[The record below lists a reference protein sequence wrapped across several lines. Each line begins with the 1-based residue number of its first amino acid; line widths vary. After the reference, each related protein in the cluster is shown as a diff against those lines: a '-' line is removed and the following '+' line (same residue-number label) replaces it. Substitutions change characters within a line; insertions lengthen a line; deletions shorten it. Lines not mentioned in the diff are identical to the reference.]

1 MHRLYDRCL
10 APSRHFWGALMQ
22 KVVQICDPLP
32 RRCRRAFLKAA
43 RCVADSSFVHRSSL
57 IAGLLLAT
65 SGGMLA
71 GVGYWVSGGLD
82 YLSAATYEVP
92 AGLDYGKSTRMPSGL
107 SGTGT
112 TYHIPPSSG
121 PNDGAYTITRTVP
134 EVRLQFTVAD
144 EHGRL
149 IPDLSLSDL
158 RILDDQVPVNHIKQ
172 FEKMSDLPLRVGL
185 LLDVSD
191 SMRRVMEREKSVAL
205 AFLNRVVRPGT
216 DRAFVMAF
224 GDTVQ
229 IFQDPTSEVG
239 DLIGAVKQAKGPGDS
254 TDFFDAVYSGCV
266 NEWKSA
272 ETVPVHRVMI
282 VISDG
287 QDTGSRHVL
296 NDVIA
301 AAQRSEIQVYTVN
314 LHVRKRTTYPGDGV
328 LQKLADETGGRFFI
342 ANNSHEADA
351 IFSELEQELRT
362 QYYVSFR
369 PQGEL
374 PGYHALQVE
383 VDNPRKLMVHARH
396 GYYALNQ

>member
-1 MHRLYDRCL
+1 
-10 APSRHFWGALMQ
+10 MQ
-22 KVVQICDPLP
+22 KVGQKPVENLAL
-32 RRCRRAFLKAA
+32 RRCWRAFFKAF
-43 RCVADSSFVHRSSL
+43 RYMADSSFVQRSTL
-57 IAGLLLAT
+57 IAGVLLAT

-71 GVGYWVSGGLD
+71 GVGYWVSGGFD
-82 YLSAATYEVP
+82 YLSAATYDVP
-92 AGLDYGKSTRMPSGL
+92 VGFDHEKSARMPSEL

-112 TYHIPPSSG
+112 TSNHAPG
-121 PNDGAYTITRTVP
+121 LGFNDTAYTISRNVP

-149 IPDLSLSDL
+149 IPDISVSDL
-158 RILDDQVPVNHIKQ
+158 RILDDHILVDHIKH

-191 SMRRVMEREKSVAL
+191 SMKRGMEREKSVAL
-205 AFLNRVVRPGT
+205 AFLERVLRPGS

-224 GDTVQ
+224 GDSVQ
-229 IFQDPTSEVG
+229 IFQDPTSEVA

-254 TDFFDAVYSGCV
+254 TDFFDALYSGCADQ
-266 NEWKSA
+266 WKAA
-272 ETVPVHRVMI
+272 ENTPVHRVMI

-287 QDTGSRHVL
+287 EDTGSRHIL

-301 AAQRSEIQVYTVN
+301 AAQRSEIQIYTVN
-314 LHVRKRTTYPGDGV
+314 LHLRKRTYPGDGV

-342 ANNSHEADA
+342 ANNAREADA

-369 PQGEL
+369 PQDEL

-383 VDNPRKLMVHARH
+383 VQNPKKLMVHARH
-396 GYYALNQ
+396 GYYAMNQ

>member
-1 MHRLYDRCL
+1 MRKIVERP
-10 APSRHFWGALMQ
+10 AGSPKA
-22 KVVQICDPLP
+22 
-32 RRCRRAFLKAA
+32 RRCFRALLKTG
-43 RCVADSSFVHRSSL
+43 RQIADSSFVQRSTL

-71 GVGYWVSGGLD
+71 GVGYWVSGGFD
-82 YLSAATYEVP
+82 YLSAATYDVP
-92 AGLDYGKSTRMPSGL
+92 AGFDHGNSARMPPGL
-107 SGTGT
+107 SGIGSA
-112 TYHIPPSSG
+112 PAVASPSSL
-121 PNDGAYTITRTVP
+121 NAAYTISRNVP

-149 IPDLSLSDL
+149 IPDLSLSDV
-158 RILDDQVPVNHIKQ
+158 RILDDQIPVDHIKH

-191 SMRRVMEREKSVAL
+191 SMKRAMAQEKSVAL
-205 AFLNRVVRPGT
+205 AFLRRVVRPGS
-216 DRAFVMAF
+216 DRGFVMAF

-229 IFQDPTSEVG
+229 IFQDPTSEVS
-239 DLIGAVKQAKGPGDS
+239 DLIGAVKQAKGPGES
-254 TDFFDAVYSGCV
+254 TEFFDAVYSGCV
-266 NEWKSA
+266 NQWKA
-272 ETVPVHRVMI
+272 PENGPVHRVMI

-287 QDTGSRHVL
+287 EDTGSRHVL

-301 AAQRSEIQVYTVN
+301 AAQRSEIQIYTLN
-314 LHVRKRTTYPGDGV
+314 LHLSKRRYPGDGV

-342 ANNSHEADA
+342 ANNAREADA

-369 PQGEL
+369 PQDEL

-383 VDNPRKLMVHARH
+383 VQNPKKLMVHARR
-396 GYYALNQ
+396 GYYAVNQ

>member
-1 MHRLYDRCL
+1 
-10 APSRHFWGALMQ
+10 MQ
-22 KVVQICDPLP
+22 KVLQILIASPPARCWL
-32 RRCRRAFLKAA
+32 RRFLKAG
-43 RCVADSSFVHRSSL
+43 RRIADSSFVQRSTL

-65 SGGMLA
+65 SGAMLA
-71 GVGYWVSGGLD
+71 GVGFWVSGGFE
-82 YLSAATYEVP
+82 YLSATTYDVP
-92 AGLDYGKSTRMPSGL
+92 AGFDHGRTTHIPSGL
-107 SGTGT
+107 SEGGFS
-112 TYHIPPSSG
+112 PGVAGSPG
-121 PNDGAYTITRTVP
+121 LNAAYTIRKNVP

-149 IPDLSLSDL
+149 IPDLALSDL
-158 RILDDQVPVNHIKQ
+158 RILDDHLPVEHIKQ

-191 SMRRVMEREKSVAL
+191 SMKRAMAQEKSVAL
-205 AFLNRVVRPGT
+205 AFLRRVVRPGT

-229 IFQDPTSEVG
+229 IFQDPTSEVA

-266 NEWKSA
+266 NQWKAA
-272 ETVPVHRVMI
+272 ETTPVHRVMV

-287 QDTGSRHVL
+287 EDTGSRHVL

-301 AAQRSEIQVYTVN
+301 AAQRSEIQIYTLN
-314 LHVRKRTTYPGDGV
+314 IHLRKRPYSGDGV

-342 ANNSHEADA
+342 ANNAREADA

-369 PQGEL
+369 PQDEL

-383 VDNPRKLMVHARH
+383 VQNPRKLMVHARH